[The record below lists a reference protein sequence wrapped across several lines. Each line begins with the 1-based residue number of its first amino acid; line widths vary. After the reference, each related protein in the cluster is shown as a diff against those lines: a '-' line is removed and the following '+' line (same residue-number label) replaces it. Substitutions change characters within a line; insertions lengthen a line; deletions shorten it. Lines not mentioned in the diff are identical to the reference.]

1 MAVNSRRKGAEGE
14 RELARILRERGFDA
28 RRGVQYQGGTD
39 SPDVIGLPGVHIE
52 CKRVER
58 LDLMV
63 AYEQAFRD
71 SADEEIPAVFHKR
84 NREPWMVTV
93 TLEDFLKLYGGT
105 R

>member
-1 MAVNSRRKGAEGE
+1 MAINSRRKGAEGE
-14 RELARILRERGFDA
+14 RELARILRERGYDA
-28 RRGVQYQGGTD
+28 RRGVQYHGGAD

-58 LDLMV
+58 LDLMG

-71 SADEEIPAVFHKR
+71 SADDEIPAVFHKR

>member
-28 RRGVQYQGGTD
+28 RRGVQYQGGAD
-39 SPDVIGLPGVHIE
+39 SPDVVGIPGVHIE

-58 LDLMV
+58 LDLMG

-71 SADEEIPAVFHKR
+71 SADGEIPAVFHKR

-93 TLEDFLKLYGGT
+93 TLEDFLKLYGGA